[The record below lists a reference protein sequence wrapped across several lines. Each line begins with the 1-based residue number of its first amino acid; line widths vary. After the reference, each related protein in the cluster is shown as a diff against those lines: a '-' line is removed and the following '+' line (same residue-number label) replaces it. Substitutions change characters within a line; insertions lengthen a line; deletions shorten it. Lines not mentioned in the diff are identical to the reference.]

1 MDILVGLLTLVALTG
16 FVWGV
21 WKLLRKGQRRRGL
34 IYVAA
39 SFCAVMVGGTLAGI
53 QLDRDARAAGF
64 ASHEEQEKAEAA
76 EQARRATELALARQA
91 EQAAEQERLDALAR
105 EQGYDSH
112 AAQQAA
118 ELATQRAAEQAERE
132 RLAQE
137 RAEQEVVERAAQ
149 EAAEA
154 AAQTEEEARQA
165 RLASKT
171 TSMAEQIAALVP
183 SYYGIEA
190 TPLIPNTPLCR
201 DDGYCDFN
209 VGVFRVQVYGA
220 GLVVVEATNQA
231 SMTDYVE
238 LCAVALAA
246 ISGSEMSY
254 AVEAVGLVYGAAL
267 SSGSAERDFS
277 GVEVKFTP
285 DLGGDLGCRLFKY

>member
-1 MDILVGLLTLVALTG
+1 MSVLIFVLLIAALAV
-16 FVWGV
+16 FVWGLI
-21 WKLLRKGQRRRGL
+21 KLFRKGQRRRGL
-34 IYVAA
+34 VFIA
-39 SFCAVMVGGTLAGI
+39 SSFGI
-53 QLDRDARAAGF
+53 FLLSLFVVDFAQDREAIAAGY
-64 ASHEEQEKAEAA
+64 ASHEEQKAA
-76 EQARRATELALARQA
+76 ED
-91 EQAAEQERLDALAR
+91 AEQERRLAELIAQGEREEQEERDRLDTLAR
-105 EQGYDSH
+105 EQGYESH

-118 ELATQRAAEQAERE
+118 ELAAQRAAEQAERE

-137 RAEQEVVERAAQ
+137 RAEREAAERAAQ

-154 AAQTEEEARQA
+154 AARTEEEARQA
-165 RLASKT
+165 RLAAKT
-171 TSMAEQIAALVP
+171 TAMAEQIAALVP

-220 GLVVVEATNQA
+220 GLVVVEATNRA

-238 LCAVALAA
+238 LCAVAFAA

-267 SSGSAERDFS
+267 SAGSAERDFS
-277 GVEVKFTP
+277 GVEVRFTP